1 MYRETVHDTEELL
14 LKEMEK
20 INSKGEISS
29 TDLCNIKYAS
39 QALMNLETYEAMKEY
54 GEDASFSMGRR
65 SLPHEE
71 SWRRGR
77 GADGRFVS
85 RAPYPESYRD
95 EYSMRRYEDGY
106 SGHSIEDRTIELLEH
121 QMDNAKSEYDR
132 KFIEGQIRAIRE
144 KQMK

>member
-1 MYRETVHDTEELL
+1 MYREVVHDTEELL

-77 GADGRFVS
+77 GADGRYVS
-85 RAPYPESYRD
+85 RSPYPEHYRD
-95 EYSMRRYEDGY
+95 EYSMRSYEDGY

>member
-1 MYRETVHDTEELL
+1 MYREVVHDTEELL

-77 GADGRFVS
+77 M
-85 RAPYPESYRD
+85 PYPEPYAGERG
-95 EYSMRRYEDGY
+95 MRRYEDGY
-106 SGHSIEDRTIELLEH
+106 SGHSVEDRTIEMLEH

-132 KFIEGQIRAIRE
+132 KFLQDQIHAIRT
-144 KQMK
+144 KMIK

>member
-39 QALMNLETYEAMKEY
+39 QALMDLETYEAMKEY

-77 GADGRFVS
+77 GADGRYVS
-85 RAPYPESYRD
+85 RMPYPEHYTGER
-95 EYSMRRYEDGY
+95 SMRNYEDDY
-106 SGHSIEDRTIELLEH
+106 SGHSVEDRTIEMLEH

-132 KFIEGQIRAIRE
+132 KFLQDQIHAIRT
-144 KQMK
+144 KMMK